1 MVNSGLNMPHSI
13 TETHRVKLIEFG
25 LFNPEEIV
33 ISLNSR

>member
-1 MVNSGLNMPHSI
+1 VNSGLNMPHSI

-33 ISLNSR
+33 NKH